1 MKFSQL
7 QTLAISLFFA
17 VSALAVEP
25 PGAVLDLSRWR
36 LTLPIDTEREGKPDE
51 VGQPDLKT
59 FVDPRYFYTDERAT
73 SDRATGERATG
84 ERAIGV
90 VFRAHCGGR
99 TTKGSKFPR
108 SELREMSEGRKQ
120 ASWKTDDNAIHTMT
134 MKAAIIATPA
144 VKPHV
149 VCAQIHDAEDDLMM
163 IRLEGTKLFVER
175 NSTGDVM
182 LDRQYKLGT
191 PFDIKI
197 QAAAGKVNVWHNDQP
212 SLTWDVSR
220 SGCYFKAGCY
230 TQSNPSKGDDKESFA
245 EVVIYKLQVEHKPQ

>member
-1 MKFSQL
+1 MYFL
-7 QTLAISLFFA
+7 HLRMLAICVLFA
-17 VSALAVEP
+17 INASASEP

-51 VGQPDLKT
+51 VDQPDLMT
-59 FVDPRYFYTDERAT
+59 FVDPRYFYTNEQG
-73 SDRATGERATG
+73 TG
-84 ERAIGV
+84 V
-90 VFRAHCGGR
+90 NFRAHCGGR

-108 SELREMSEGRKQ
+108 SELREMSEGGKQ

-134 MKAAIIATPA
+134 MKAAILATPA

-149 VCAQIHDAEDDLMM
+149 VCAQIHDAEDDLLM
-163 IRLEGTKLFVER
+163 IRVEGTKLFIER

-182 LDRQYKLGT
+182 LDREYKLGT

-197 QAAAGKVNVWHNDQP
+197 QAADGKVNVWYNDQL

-230 TQSNPSKGDDKESFA
+230 TQSNPTKGDDKESFA
-245 EVVIYKLQVEHKPQ
+245 EVVIYKLQVEHELQ